1 MESRECACQEETE
14 SRECACQEEKESR
27 ECACQEEK
35 GGESSPAGES
45 KEKEEKKGP
54 SLEEQL
60 EEMRGNYLRALAE
73 LENYRKRMAR
83 EMNDLRETTR
93 HRTISE
99 LLGIY
104 DLLQMAVES
113 ARNAQDMAALRQ
125 GVEMTFGEVKRTL
138 GGLGVETLEAA
149 GQAFDPACHQAVGA
163 EPSEEVPEGVVLRQW
178 KPGFRI
184 GGKLLRPAVVVVSKG
199 GSQPPREEA
208 AQAPEAPGEAEEGK

>member
-1 MESRECACQEETE
+1 MSCMKEEAQKE
-14 SRECACQEEKESR
+14 MEEKEKEMESR

-138 GGLGVETLEAA
+138 GGLGVETVEAA